1 MVRFYLDGIDMKF
14 TFTAE
19 IKLIISMDDDPA
31 NRKTILK
38 LV

>member
-1 MVRFYLDGIDMKF
+1 MVEFYLESINMKF

-19 IKLIISMDDDPA
+19 INFSILMDDDPA
-31 NRKTILK
+31 NKLIKK